1 MDEELDL
8 KTRLNALDTF
18 MTDRVVN
25 LEQTVRRHDREILI
39 LLGAIVLFELFNSV
53 ALVITK
59 ETEK

>member
-1 MDEELDL
+1 MDEVDL
-8 KTRLNALDTF
+8 KTRINDLDTF

-25 LEQTVRRHDREILI
+25 LEQTVTRHDREILI

-59 ETEK
+59 ENDR

>member
-1 MDEELDL
+1 MDEVDL
-8 KTRLNALDTF
+8 KTRINDLDTF

-59 ETEK
+59 ENDR